1 MKKYEKEERK
11 MESMLFGNS
20 LVIPEK
26 GVQFSSAA
34 QSCPILC
41 DPMDC
46 RMPGFPVHHQLQ
58 ELAQALVH

>member
-34 QSCPILC
+34 VVSDSL
-41 DPMDC
+41 
-46 RMPGFPVHHQLQ
+46 
-58 ELAQALVH
+58 